1 MTKNLCL
8 LHTSSAS
15 QALFVW
21 TLRDAPVSLLDEV
34 FECDAEMRD
43 RFLRDWS
50 GGDLLIAVA
59 WELCVR
65 GQTLRM
71 LESLMTRL
79 TEHGEQD
86 VHWYALRPARLSDS
100 MYAVFYAN
108 FDTDITLESFT
119 HDCGCLCAFCSRGRG
134 ECNDPEREGSV
145 LATKLIM

>member
-1 MTKNLCL
+1 MTKNLYPL
-8 LHTSSAS
+8 QNAS
-15 QALFVW
+15 TNQALLVW
-21 TLRDAPVSLLDEV
+21 TLREVPASLLDEV

-50 GGDLLIAVA
+50 GSDLLIAAA
-59 WELCVR
+59 WGLCVR

-79 TEHGEQD
+79 TENGEQD
-86 VHWYALRPARLSDS
+86 VHWYALRPARLCDS

-108 FDTDITLESFT
+108 FDTDFAPESFL

-134 ECNDPEREGSV
+134 ERDEPESESSV
-145 LATKLIM
+145 LAAALIM